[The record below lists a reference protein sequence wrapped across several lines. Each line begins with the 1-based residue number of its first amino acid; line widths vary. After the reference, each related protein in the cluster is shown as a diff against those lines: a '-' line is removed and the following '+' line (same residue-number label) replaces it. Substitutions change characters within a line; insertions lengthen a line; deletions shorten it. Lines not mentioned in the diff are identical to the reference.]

1 MKRRLFAVSVVL
13 VFLIAVP
20 MLFSSLAR
28 AAGSRS
34 GSAED
39 REITTNVY
47 FALDKEFKAQT
58 GDNTEFVVK
67 TFNGEVTLDGAA
79 NEQESI
85 NRAVE
90 IARRISGVK
99 SVENRMAVRMY

>member
-1 MKRRLFAVSVVL
+1 MKRRLSVVSVVL
-13 VFLIAVP
+13 IVVL
-20 MLFSSLAR
+20 MLFSSAAC
-28 AAGSRS
+28 AAGARS
-34 GSAED
+34 GSVED
-39 REITTNVY
+39 HEITTNVY

-67 TFNGEVTLDGAA
+67 TFNGEVTLGGAA

-90 IARRISGVK
+90 IARRVSGVK
-99 SVENRMAVRMY
+99 SVENRMAIRLY